1 MAISRPKLFNINLC
15 SSRSIASSNASR
27 VSDYLYSSFCTLI
40 ECPKSDDNNEDH
52 NPIVVVT
59 ESPDLPIWVRIT
71 ENDSLVTK
79 TAEDDFVLP
88 SVSYWME
95 NYKHGEPKVYNKV
108 NVGNEGE
115 NDTKRITKVL
125 VKRYESVESVVQAL
139 NESNVTP
146 SEGLV
151 SQMLKRF
158 DNNWKAAY
166 GVLIWAESWLGF
178 KFSADMYDLLVDC
191 LGKSRNFDLM
201 RQVVK
206 QMVQIG
212 NNYVTVNTILKVIR
226 RLAKAGLYDEAIDE
240 FRRIEEFGIKRDIL
254 ALNVLIG
261 ALAKEKNVERAND
274 IFLEFKNEIPPNS
287 HTFNS
292 LIHGWSKAR
301 DIVKIQATME
311 EMKEH
316 GICPDVVTYTSLIE
330 AYCCEKDFR
339 KVDQVLEEMQEKGCS
354 PNIITY
360 TIIMHARGKSKEI
373 DEALKVY
380 EKIKST
386 NCVLDTSLFNS
397 LIHILSKAGRIKD
410 AREVF
415 DEMPDMGIKRD
426 TQTYNTMITAVCE
439 HTQEEDA
446 LKLLHEMEKC
456 GVKPD
461 FDTYAPLLKMC
472 LKLKRMKVVSFLLNH
487 MLDNDVSVGLGTYSL
502 LVRGLCKIRKLKHA
516 CLFLEDAVLRGFV
529 PYDTMFKLLETEL
542 EKAGMNEEMKR
553 IQELKQI
560 KPTVKDTT
568 FT

>member
-1 MAISRPKLFNINLC
+1 MAISRPKLFNINWC
-15 SSRSIASSNASR
+15 SSRSIACSNASR
-27 VSDYLYSSFCTLI
+27 VCDFVYGSFCTLI
-40 ECPKSDDNNEDH
+40 ECTKGDDNNGD
-52 NPIVVVT
+52 NDPIEVT

-95 NYKHGEPKVYNKV
+95 NYKHGEPKVCKKI
-108 NVGNEGE
+108 NVGNEVE
-115 NDTKRITKVL
+115 NDTKKITKVL
-125 VKRYESVESVVQAL
+125 VKRFDSVESVVQAL

-151 SQMLKRF
+151 AQMLKRF
-158 DNNWKAAY
+158 DDNWKSAY
-166 GVLIWAESWLGF
+166 GVFIWAESRLGS
-178 KFSADMYDLLVDC
+178 KFSANIYDLLVDC
-191 LGKSRNFDLM
+191 LGKSRKFDLM

-212 NNYVTVNTILKVIR
+212 NNYVTINTILKVIR
-226 RLAKAGLYDEAIDE
+226 RLAKAGLHEEAIDE
-240 FRRIEEFGIKRDIL
+240 FRRTEQFGVKRDIL
-254 ALNVLIG
+254 ALNVLVG

-274 IFLEFKNEIPPNS
+274 IFLEFKNEIPPNT

-292 LIHGWSKAR
+292 LIHGWSKVR

-339 KVDQVLEEMQEKGCS
+339 EVDQVLEEMEEKGCS

-360 TIIMHARGKSKEI
+360 TIIMHARGKSKET

-386 NCVLDTSLFNS
+386 GCVLDTSLFNS

-410 AREVF
+410 ALEVF
-415 DEMPDMGIKRD
+415 DEMPDIGIKRD
-426 TQTYNTMITAVCE
+426 TQTYNTVITAVCE

-487 MLDNDVSVGLGTYSL
+487 MLDNDISVGLGTYSL
-502 LVRGLCKIRKLKHA
+502 LVRGLCKNRKLKHA

-542 EKAGMNEEMKR
+542 EKVGMTEEMKR
-553 IQELKQI
+553 IQELKLI
-560 KPTVKDTT
+560 KPTIKDTT